1 MDENEAIASGTIEAA
16 NYLRLEDKIGSIE
29 KGKFAD
35 MILVNDNPLDN
46 IEILTNK
53 DNILKVL
60 QDGNLVKG

>member
-1 MDENEAIASGTIEAA
+1 
-16 NYLRLEDKIGSIE
+16 
-29 KGKFAD
+29 